1 MEDEKRGIKIRGE
14 VNRRKK
20 RASKEQG
27 VGVGV
32 LKVVGGTVAGGEAS
46 GLVAGPSPCDLQEAG
61 GHPLT
66 RHRHRKR
73 ALAQERNTIRGFSQ
87 SYSPPG
93 TPRRRAEALKQ
104 PRLVYNPTLSVF
116 PLFTVSLDIIMWTSE
131 EAMSASSQGECVF
144 VFKFCVRLKF
154 DMKRRC

>member
-1 MEDEKRGIKIRGE
+1 M
-14 VNRRKK
+14 
-20 RASKEQG
+20 
-27 VGVGV
+27 
-32 LKVVGGTVAGGEAS
+32 AGGEAS

-66 RHRHRKR
+66 RHRHRKQ

-87 SYSPPG
+87 SYRPPG

-104 PRLVYNPTLSVF
+104 PRLVYNPTLSIF
-116 PLFTVSLDIIMWTSE
+116 PLFTVSSDIIMWTSE

-144 VFKFCVRLKF
+144 VLFARSV
-154 DMKRRC
+154 

>member
-1 MEDEKRGIKIRGE
+1 M
-14 VNRRKK
+14 
-20 RASKEQG
+20 
-27 VGVGV
+27 
-32 LKVVGGTVAGGEAS
+32 GGHGGCVVAGGEAS

-104 PRLVYNPTLSVF
+104 PRLVYNPTLSIF
-116 PLFTVSLDIIMWTSE
+116 PLFTVSSNIIMWTSE
-131 EAMSASSQGECVF
+131 GGDERQQSGRVPVCF
-144 VFKFCVRLKF
+144 VFKSCARLKF
-154 DMKRRC
+154 EFLRISTRF